1 MGKRQRDWA
10 RKAYDKLVEDLGGKC
25 AKCGTTENL
34 TIDHI
39 DGCEFDHNDV
49 EWSHRVSIY
58 RREAKEG
65 KLQILCDE
73 HNRKKGDPRDRP
85 DDDGQYDL
93 LPATVPAAYPD
104 REPF

>member
-10 RKAYDKLVEDLGGKC
+10 RKAYDRLIVDLGSQCVKC
-25 AKCGTTENL
+25 KSLAAL

-39 DGCEFDHNDV
+39 DGCDYDHSSL
-49 EWSHRVSIY
+49 EWSHRISVY

-65 KLQILCDE
+65 KLQVLCE
-73 HNRKKGDPRDRP
+73 TCNRLKGRPDLRP

-93 LPATVPAAYPD
+93 FTYAEPKKPN
-104 REPF
+104 EPF

>member
-10 RKAYDKLVEDLGGKC
+10 RRAYDRLIIELGGKC
-25 AKCGTTENL
+25 AQCGVLSAL

-39 DGCEFDHNDV
+39 DGCEFEHQKL
-49 EWSHRVSIY
+49 EWSFRVSVY

-65 KLQILCDE
+65 KLQVLCE
-73 HNRKKGDPRDRP
+73 KCNQKKGRPEPKP

-93 LPATVPAAYPD
+93 FTYASPKNGD
-104 REPF
+104 PF